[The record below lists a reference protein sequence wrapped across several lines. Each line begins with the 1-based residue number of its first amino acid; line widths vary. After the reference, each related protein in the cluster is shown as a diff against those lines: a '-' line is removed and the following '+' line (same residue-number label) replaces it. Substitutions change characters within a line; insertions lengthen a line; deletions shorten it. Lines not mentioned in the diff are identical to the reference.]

1 MVGLIR
7 DLGID
12 GSARPEEKPMRKSMD
27 IERQMEIIRRGAVD
41 LVNEGELRAKLARS
55 QSEGRPLRVKLG
67 LDPTAPDLHL
77 GHTVVLQKLKQFQ
90 ELGHIAI
97 FLIGDFT
104 GMIGDPT
111 GRIETRPALT
121 KEELMANAETYKKQ
135 VFKILDPETTE
146 VRFNSEWFETMN
158 AADMI
163 RLCAQYTMARI
174 MEREDFRNR
183 YQNNLPISIHEFLY
197 PLVQGYDSVALRAD
211 VELGGHDQIFN
222 LFVGRDI
229 QRAYGQESQV
239 IVTVPL
245 LEGTDGVN
253 KMSKSYG
260 NYVGIDEPPDTMF
273 GKLMSISDELMV
285 KYYELLSDISLDELN
300 ALKKGIENGTIHP
313 RDAKVNF
320 AKEIITR
327 FHDRDAAEAAH
338 QNFEKM
344 FRDREVP
351 DDIEVVTMKRSD
363 MDKWLPKLLVAIGM
377 VSSTSEGKRMIQQ
390 GGVSIN
396 GVKALSDEIS
406 VEGLH
411 DLVIKVGKRKF
422 KKIILE

>member
-1 MVGLIR
+1 M
-7 DLGID
+7 GI
-12 GSARPEEKPMRKSMD
+12 EE
-27 IERQMEIIRRGAVD
+27 QMAVIRRGAVD
-41 LVNEGELRAKLARS
+41 LINEEELRKKLERS
-55 QSEGRPLRVKLG
+55 ASQKKPLRVKLG
-67 LDPTAPDLHL
+67 MDPTAPDLHL

-90 ELGHIAI
+90 DLGHVAV

-121 KEELMANAETYKKQ
+121 KEEIMVNAETYKKQ
-135 VFKILDPETTE
+135 VFKILDPDRTE
-146 VRFNSEWFETMN
+146 IRYNSEWFEKIN

-197 PLVQGYDSVALRAD
+197 PLVQGYDSVALEAD

-229 QRAYGQESQV
+229 QRSYGQESQV
-239 IVTVPL
+239 LVTVPL

-260 NYVGIDEPPDTMF
+260 NYVGIDESPDDMF
-273 GKLMSISDELMV
+273 GKLMSISDELMI
-285 KYYELLSDISLDELN
+285 KYYELLSDITLDELKT
-300 ALKKGIENGTIHP
+300 LKNDIETGRTHP
-313 RDAKVNF
+313 KQAKVDF

-327 FHDRDAAEAAH
+327 FHDANAAKNAH
-338 QNFEKM
+338 ENFEKM
-344 FRDREVP
+344 FRDKGIP
-351 DDIEVVTMKRSD
+351 DDIESFSIQS
-363 MDKWLPKLLVAIGM
+363 LPEVISIPHLLKDAGM
-377 VSSTSEGKRMIQQ
+377 VLTTSEGIRMIEQ
-390 GGVSIN
+390 GGVSISPIAD
-396 GVKALSDEIS
+396 GGFEKITVKESPK
-406 VEGLH
+406 EGLIGK
-411 DLVIKVGKRKF
+411 VIKVGKRKF
-422 KKIILE
+422 KKLI

>member
-1 MVGLIR
+1 MV
-7 DLGID
+7 DLD
-12 GSARPEEKPMRKSMD
+12 K
-27 IERQMEIIRRGAVD
+27 QMEIIRRGAVD
-41 LVNEGELRAKLARS
+41 LINEEELRSKLARS
-55 QSEGRPLRVKLG
+55 IKDKRPLRVKLG

-121 KEELMANAETYKKQ
+121 KEELLVNAETYKKQ

-146 VRFNSEWFETMN
+146 VRFNSEWFEAMN
-158 AADMI
+158 ASDMI
-163 RLCAQYTMARI
+163 RLCAQYTMARM

-211 VELGGHDQIFN
+211 IELGGHDQIFN
-222 LFVGRDI
+222 LFVGRVI

-239 IVTVPL
+239 LVTVPL

-260 NYVGIDEPPDTMF
+260 NYVGIDEPPDVMF
-273 GKLMSISDELMV
+273 GKLMSISDELMI
-285 KYYELLSDISLDELN
+285 KYYELLSDITIEQLNSLKE
-300 ALKKGIENGTIHP
+300 GIQNGTAHP
-313 RDAKVNF
+313 RDAKVSF
-320 AKEIITR
+320 AKEMITR
-327 FHDRDAAEAAH
+327 FHSKEAADGAH
-338 QNFEKM
+338 ENFDKM
-344 FRDREVP
+344 FRDKEVP
-351 DDIEVVTMKRSD
+351 EDIEVVTMKKSEIGA
-363 MDKWLPKLLVAIGM
+363 WLPKLLATIGM
-377 VSSTSEGKRMIQQ
+377 VTSTSEGKRMIQQ
-390 GGVSIN
+390 GGVNIN
-396 GVKALSDEIS
+396 GAKVTTDEMSFDGLSE
-406 VEGLH
+406 
-411 DLVIKVGKRKF
+411 LVIKVGKRKF
-422 KKIILE
+422 KKVTLE

>member
-1 MVGLIR
+1 MV
-7 DLGID
+7 DID
-12 GSARPEEKPMRKSMD
+12 K
-27 IERQMEIIRRGAVD
+27 QMEIIRRGAVD
-41 LVNEGELRAKLARS
+41 LINEEELKSKLTRS
-55 QSEGRPLRVKLG
+55 IKEKRPLRVKLG

-121 KEELMANAETYKKQ
+121 KEELLVNAETYKKQ

-146 VRFNSEWFETMN
+146 VRFNSEWFEAMN

-163 RLCAQYTMARI
+163 RLCAQYTMARM

-197 PLVQGYDSVALRAD
+197 PLVQGYDSVALMAD

-222 LFVGRDI
+222 LFVGRVI

-239 IVTVPL
+239 LVTVPL

-260 NYVGIDEPPDTMF
+260 NYVGIDEPPDVMF
-273 GKLMSISDELMV
+273 GKLMSISDELMI
-285 KYYELLSDISLDELN
+285 KYYELLSDITIEQLNSLKE
-300 ALKKGIENGTIHP
+300 GIQNGTAHP
-313 RDAKVNF
+313 RDAKVSF
-320 AKEIITR
+320 AKEMITR
-327 FHDRDAAEAAH
+327 FHSKEAADGAH
-338 QNFEKM
+338 ENFDKM
-344 FRDREVP
+344 FRDKEVP
-351 DDIEVVTMKRSD
+351 EDIEVVTMKKSEIGA
-363 MDKWLPKLLVAIGM
+363 WLPKLLAMIGM
-377 VSSTSEGKRMIQQ
+377 VTSTSEGKRMIQQ
-390 GGVSIN
+390 GGVHIN
-396 GVKALSDEIS
+396 GAKVTTDEMSFDGLSELI
-406 VEGLH
+406 
-411 DLVIKVGKRKF
+411 IKVGKRKF
-422 KKIILE
+422 KKVVFE

>member
-1 MVGLIR
+1 MV
-7 DLGID
+7 DID
-12 GSARPEEKPMRKSMD
+12 K
-27 IERQMEIIRRGAVD
+27 QMEIIRRGAVD
-41 LVNEGELRAKLARS
+41 LINEEELKGKLARS
-55 QSEGRPLRVKLG
+55 IKENRPLRVKLG

-121 KEELMANAETYKKQ
+121 KEELLVNAETYKKQ

-146 VRFNSEWFETMN
+146 VRFNSEWFEAMN

-163 RLCAQYTMARI
+163 RLCAQYTMARM

-222 LFVGRDI
+222 LFVGRVI

-239 IVTVPL
+239 LVTVPL

-260 NYVGIDEPPDTMF
+260 NYVGIDEPPDVMF
-273 GKLMSISDELMV
+273 GKLMSISDELMI
-285 KYYELLSDISLDELN
+285 KYYELLSDITIEQLNSLKE
-300 ALKKGIENGTIHP
+300 GIQNGTAHP
-313 RDAKVNF
+313 RDAKVSF
-320 AKEIITR
+320 AKEMITR
-327 FHDRDAAEAAH
+327 FHSKEAADGAH
-338 QNFEKM
+338 ENFDKM
-344 FRDREVP
+344 FRDKEVP
-351 DDIEVVTMKRSD
+351 EDIEVVTMKKSEIGA
-363 MDKWLPKLLVAIGM
+363 WLPKLLAMIGM
-377 VSSTSEGKRMIQQ
+377 VTSTSEGKRMIQQ
-390 GGVSIN
+390 GGVHIN
-396 GVKALSDEIS
+396 GAKVTTDEMSFDGLSELI
-406 VEGLH
+406 
-411 DLVIKVGKRKF
+411 IKVGKRKF
-422 KKIILE
+422 KKVVFE

>member
-1 MVGLIR
+1 MV
-7 DLGID
+7 DID
-12 GSARPEEKPMRKSMD
+12 K
-27 IERQMEIIRRGAVD
+27 QMEIIRRGAVD
-41 LVNEGELRAKLARS
+41 LINEEELKSKLARS
-55 QSEGRPLRVKLG
+55 IKENRPLRVKLG

-111 GRIETRPALT
+111 GRIETRPSLT
-121 KEELMANAETYKKQ
+121 KEELLINAETYKKQ

-146 VRFNSEWFETMN
+146 VRFNSEWFEAMN

-163 RLCAQYTMARI
+163 RLCAQYTMARM

-197 PLVQGYDSVALRAD
+197 PLVQGYDSVALMAD

-222 LFVGRDI
+222 LFVGRVI

-239 IVTVPL
+239 LVTVPL

-260 NYVGIDEPPDTMF
+260 NYVGIDEPPDVMF
-273 GKLMSISDELMV
+273 GKLMSISDELMI
-285 KYYELLSDISLDELN
+285 KYYELLSDITIEQLNSLKE
-300 ALKKGIENGTIHP
+300 GIQNGTAHP

-320 AKEIITR
+320 AKEMITR
-327 FHDRDAAEAAH
+327 FHSSSAAEAAH
-338 QNFEKM
+338 LNFDKM
-344 FRDREVP
+344 FQRKEIP
-351 DDIEVVTMKRSD
+351 DDIEIVR
-363 MDKWLPKLLVAIGM
+363 VARPSSPISVPHFLRDIGM
-377 VSSTSEGKRMIQQ
+377 VSSSTEGKRMIEQ
-390 GGVSIN
+390 GAISTNKSGGSLLKITSESLSI
-396 GVKALSDEIS
+396 GDGKELIF
-406 VEGLH
+406 
-411 DLVIKVGKRKF
+411 KVGKRKF
-422 KKIILE
+422 KKVLFED

>member
-1 MVGLIR
+1 VIPV
-7 DLGID
+7 
-12 GSARPEEKPMRKSMD
+12 AQQ
-27 IERQMEIIRRGAVD
+27 IEVIKRGAVD
-41 LVNEGELRAKLARS
+41 LISDAELKAKLTKSLA
-55 QSEGRPLRVKLG
+55 EGRPLRVKLG

-90 ELGHIAI
+90 ELGHVAI

-111 GRIETRPALT
+111 GRIETRPALS
-121 KEELMANAETYKKQ
+121 KEELLANAETYKAQ
-135 VFKILDPETTE
+135 VFKILDPDKTE
-146 VRFNSEWFETMN
+146 VRFNSEWFEAMN

-163 RLCAQYTMARI
+163 RLCAQYTMARM

-222 LFVGRDI
+222 LFVGREI
-229 QRAYGQESQV
+229 QRAYGQESQCV
-239 IVTVPL
+239 VTVPL

-260 NYVGIDEPPDTMF
+260 NYVGIDETPDIMF
-273 GKLMSISDELMV
+273 GKLMSISDELML
-285 KYYELLSDISLDELN
+285 KYYELLSDISNED
-300 ALKKGIENGTIHP
+300 LKTVKDGIISGAVHP
-313 RDAKVNF
+313 RDAKVAF

-327 FHDRDAAEAAH
+327 FHGAAAAADAH
-338 QNFEKM
+338 QHFDKT
-344 FRDREVP
+344 FRDKEVP
-351 DDIEVVTMKRSD
+351 DDVEVVILKRAEA
-363 MDKWLPKLLVAIGM
+363 DKWLPRLLSNVGV

-396 GVKALSDEIS
+396 GEKATSEEIDFAGLSEF
-406 VEGLH
+406 
-411 DLVIKVGKRKF
+411 VIKVGKRKF
-422 KKIILE
+422 KRIVLE

>member
-1 MVGLIR
+1 MFNV
-7 DLGID
+7 D
-12 GSARPEEKPMRKSMD
+12 M
-27 IERQMEIIRRGAVD
+27 QMEVIKRGAVD
-41 LVNEGELRAKLARS
+41 LVNEEELRNKLARS
-55 QSEGRPLRVKLG
+55 IRENKPLRVKLG

-90 ELGHIAI
+90 ELGHIVI

-121 KEELMANAETYKKQ
+121 KEELLINAETYKKQ
-135 VFKILDPETTE
+135 VFKILDPKTTE
-146 VRFNSEWFETMN
+146 VRFNSEWFEAMN

-163 RLCAQYTMARI
+163 RLCAQYTMARM

-197 PLVQGYDSVALRAD
+197 PLVQGYDSVALQAD

-222 LFVGRDI
+222 LFVGRVI

-239 IVTVPL
+239 LVTVPL

-260 NYVGIDEPPDTMF
+260 NYVGIDEPPDVMF
-273 GKLMSISDELMV
+273 GKLMSISDELML
-285 KYYELLSDISLDELN
+285 KYYELLSDISLEQLN
-300 ALKKGIENGTIHP
+300 ILKEGIRNGSAHP

-320 AKEIITR
+320 AKEMITR
-327 FHDRDAAEAAH
+327 FHSKVAADAAHE
-338 QNFEKM
+338 NFDKM
-344 FRDREVP
+344 FRDKEVP
-351 DDIEVVTMKRSD
+351 EDIETEKIRKSEIGR
-363 MDKWLPKLLVAIGM
+363 WLPKLLTNVGM

-390 GGVSIN
+390 GGVHIN
-396 GVKALSDEIS
+396 GAKVSSEEIVLEGIDE
-406 VEGLH
+406 
-411 DLVIKVGKRKF
+411 LVIKVGKRKF
-422 KKIILE
+422 KKIVLEG

>member
-1 MVGLIR
+1 
-7 DLGID
+7 
-12 GSARPEEKPMRKSMD
+12 
-27 IERQMEIIRRGAVD
+27 
-41 LVNEGELRAKLARS
+41 
-55 QSEGRPLRVKLG
+55 VKLG

-90 ELGHIAI
+90 ELGHISI

-121 KEELMANAETYKKQ
+121 KEELLVNAETYKKQ
-135 VFKILDPETTE
+135 VFKILDPQTTE
-146 VRFNSEWFETMN
+146 VRFNSEWFEAMN

-163 RLCAQYTMARI
+163 RLCAQYTMARM

-222 LFVGRDI
+222 LFVGRVI

-239 IVTVPL
+239 LVTVPL

-260 NYVGIDEPPDTMF
+260 NYVGIDEPPDVMF
-273 GKLMSISDELMV
+273 GKLMSISDDLML
-285 KYYELLSDISLDELN
+285 KYYELLSDISIEQLDS
-300 ALKKGIENGTIHP
+300 LKERIRCGTAHP

-320 AKEIITR
+320 AKEMVTR
-327 FHDRDAAEAAH
+327 FHSKDAADAAH
-338 QNFEKM
+338 ENFDKM
-344 FRDREVP
+344 FRDKEVP
-351 DDIEVVTMKRSD
+351 DDIEEVTMKKSD
-363 MDKWLPKLLVAIGM
+363 AGTWLPKLLANVGM
-377 VSSTSEGKRMIQQ
+377 VTSTSEGKRMIQQ
-390 GGVSIN
+390 GGVHIN
-396 GVKALSDEIS
+396 GTKVTSDEMSLDS
-406 VEGLH
+406 VSELI
-411 DLVIKVGKRKF
+411 IKVGKRKF
-422 KKIILE
+422 KKVILS

>member
-1 MVGLIR
+1 MFDV
-7 DLGID
+7 D
-12 GSARPEEKPMRKSMD
+12 
-27 IERQMEIIRRGAVD
+27 RQMEVIKRGAVD
-41 LVNEGELRAKLARS
+41 LVNEEELRNKLTCSIR
-55 QSEGRPLRVKLG
+55 ENKPLRVKLG

-90 ELGHIAI
+90 ELGHIVI

-121 KEELMANAETYKKQ
+121 KEELLINAETYKKQ
-135 VFKILDPETTE
+135 VFKILDPKTTE
-146 VRFNSEWFETMN
+146 VRFNSEWFEAMN

-163 RLCAQYTMARI
+163 RLCAQYTMARM

-197 PLVQGYDSVALRAD
+197 PLVQGYDSVALQAD

-222 LFVGRDI
+222 LFVGRVI

-239 IVTVPL
+239 LVTVPL

-260 NYVGIDEPPDTMF
+260 NYVGIDEPPYVMF
-273 GKLMSISDELMV
+273 GKLMSISDELML
-285 KYYELLSDISLDELN
+285 KYYELLSDISLEQLN
-300 ALKKGIENGTIHP
+300 ILKERIRNGSTHP

-327 FHDRDAAEAAH
+327 FHSKEAAEEAH
-338 QNFEKM
+338 ENFDKM
-344 FRDREVP
+344 FRDKEVP
-351 DDIEVVTMKRSD
+351 EDIETEKRRKSEIGS
-363 MDKWLPKLLVAIGM
+363 WLPKLLANFGM

-390 GGVSIN
+390 GGVHIN
-396 GVKALSDEIS
+396 GVKVNSEEILLEGIDELI
-406 VEGLH
+406 
-411 DLVIKVGKRKF
+411 IKVGKRKF
-422 KKIILE
+422 KKIVLEG

>member
-1 MVGLIR
+1 MV
-7 DLGID
+7 DID
-12 GSARPEEKPMRKSMD
+12 K
-27 IERQMEIIRRGAVD
+27 QMEIIRRGAVD
-41 LVNEGELRAKLARS
+41 LINEEELKSKLARS
-55 QSEGRPLRVKLG
+55 IKENRPLRVKLG

-121 KEELMANAETYKKQ
+121 KEELLINAETYKKQ

-146 VRFNSEWFETMN
+146 VRFNSEWFEAMN

-163 RLCAQYTMARI
+163 RLCAQYTMARM

-197 PLVQGYDSVALRAD
+197 PLVQGYDSVALMAD

-222 LFVGRDI
+222 LFVGRVI

-239 IVTVPL
+239 LVTVPL

-260 NYVGIDEPPDTMF
+260 NYVGIDEPPDVMF
-273 GKLMSISDELMV
+273 GKLMSISDELMI
-285 KYYELLSDISLDELN
+285 KYYELLSDITIEQLNSLKE
-300 ALKKGIENGTIHP
+300 GIQNGTAHP
-313 RDAKVNF
+313 RDAKVSF
-320 AKEIITR
+320 AKEMITR
-327 FHDRDAAEAAH
+327 FHSKEAADGAH
-338 QNFEKM
+338 ENFDKM
-344 FRDREVP
+344 FRDKEVP
-351 DDIEVVTMKRSD
+351 EDIEVVTMKKSEIGA
-363 MDKWLPKLLVAIGM
+363 WLPKLLATIGM
-377 VSSTSEGKRMIQQ
+377 VTSTSEGKRMIQQ
-390 GGVSIN
+390 GGVHIN
-396 GVKALSDEIS
+396 GAKVTTDEMSFDGLSE
-406 VEGLH
+406 
-411 DLVIKVGKRKF
+411 LVIKVGKRKF
-422 KKIILE
+422 KKVVFE

>member
-1 MVGLIR
+1 MFDV
-7 DLGID
+7 D
-12 GSARPEEKPMRKSMD
+12 
-27 IERQMEIIRRGAVD
+27 RQMEVIKRGAVD
-41 LVNEGELRAKLARS
+41 LVNEEELRNKLTCSIR
-55 QSEGRPLRVKLG
+55 ENKPLRVKLG

-90 ELGHIAI
+90 ELGHIVI

-121 KEELMANAETYKKQ
+121 KEELLINAETYKKQ
-135 VFKILDPETTE
+135 VFKILDPKTTE
-146 VRFNSEWFETMN
+146 VRFNSEWFEAMN

-163 RLCAQYTMARI
+163 RLCAQYTMARM

-197 PLVQGYDSVALRAD
+197 PLVQGYDSVALQAD

-222 LFVGRDI
+222 LFVGRVI

-239 IVTVPL
+239 LVTVPL

-260 NYVGIDEPPDTMF
+260 NYVGIDEPPYVMF
-273 GKLMSISDELMV
+273 GKLMSISDELML
-285 KYYELLSDISLDELN
+285 KYYELLSDISLEQLN
-300 ALKKGIENGTIHP
+300 ILKERIRNGSTHP

-327 FHDRDAAEAAH
+327 FHSKEAAEEAH
-338 QNFEKM
+338 ENFDKI
-344 FRDREVP
+344 FRDKEVP
-351 DDIEVVTMKRSD
+351 EDIETEKRRKSEIGS
-363 MDKWLPKLLVAIGM
+363 WLPKLLANLGM

-390 GGVSIN
+390 GGVHIN
-396 GVKALSDEIS
+396 GVKVNSEEILLEGIDELI
-406 VEGLH
+406 
-411 DLVIKVGKRKF
+411 IKVGKRKF
-422 KKIILE
+422 KKIVLEG

>member
-1 MVGLIR
+1 MV
-7 DLGID
+7 DID
-12 GSARPEEKPMRKSMD
+12 K
-27 IERQMEIIRRGAVD
+27 QMEIIRRGAVD
-41 LVNEGELRAKLARS
+41 LINEEELKSKLARS
-55 QSEGRPLRVKLG
+55 IKENRPLRVKLG

-121 KEELMANAETYKKQ
+121 KEELLINAETYKKQ

-146 VRFNSEWFETMN
+146 VRFNSEWFEAMN

-163 RLCAQYTMARI
+163 RLCAQYTMARM

-197 PLVQGYDSVALRAD
+197 PLVQGYDSVALMAD

-222 LFVGRDI
+222 LFVGRVI

-239 IVTVPL
+239 LVTVPL

-260 NYVGIDEPPDTMF
+260 NYVGIDEPPDVMF
-273 GKLMSISDELMV
+273 GKLMSISDELMI
-285 KYYELLSDISLDELN
+285 KYYELLSDITIEQLNSLKE
-300 ALKKGIENGTIHP
+300 GIQNGTAHP
-313 RDAKVNF
+313 RDAKVSF
-320 AKEIITR
+320 AKEMITR
-327 FHDRDAAEAAH
+327 FHSKEAADGAH
-338 QNFEKM
+338 ENFDKM
-344 FRDREVP
+344 FRDKEVP
-351 DDIEVVTMKRSD
+351 EDIEVVTMKKSEIGA
-363 MDKWLPKLLVAIGM
+363 WLPKLLAMIGM
-377 VSSTSEGKRMIQQ
+377 VTSTSEGKRMIQQ
-390 GGVSIN
+390 GGVHIN
-396 GVKALSDEIS
+396 GAKVTTDEMSFDGLSELI
-406 VEGLH
+406 
-411 DLVIKVGKRKF
+411 IKVGKRKF
-422 KKIILE
+422 KKVVFE